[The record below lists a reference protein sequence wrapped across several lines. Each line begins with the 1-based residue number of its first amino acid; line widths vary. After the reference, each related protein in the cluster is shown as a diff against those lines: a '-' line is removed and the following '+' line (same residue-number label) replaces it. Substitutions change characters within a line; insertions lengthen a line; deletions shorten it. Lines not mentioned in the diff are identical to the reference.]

1 MGRRAANT
9 STAKPTESETPS
21 KRASRSSNPITSQV
35 SSESPKKA
43 AATPKSKR
51 APATPTKT
59 PKRKTKAASTPEK
72 QDAIDTA
79 DDSELPVDLS
89 DPILESSKNI
99 STDLQSQSINIL
111 ETTQAIDEPSETSNL
126 PSTYESTMVLDDST
140 QTISSSIDD
149 LVSADLSTESIQ
161 PETVEPAPSTF
172 QSIVESHT
180 SSVADESVGR
190 GLHKRK
196 SVSDDMDN
204 NPEAK
209 KRSKRMFQML
219 VGTLQTAKKDQD
231 TNMSEAAIR
240 RQTIEQRL
248 AEKLVKEKAEL
259 ADRIKKERE
268 AVIEKRRL
276 TEQKIKDIS
285 EEIIESQKKCLEK
298 FIFTKASPGVYF
310 MPANHNDRTKKALV
324 SAITVKTEA
333 VSNADQPSSHTS
345 IISV

>member
-285 EEIIESQKKCLEK
+285 
-298 FIFTKASPGVYF
+298 
-310 MPANHNDRTKKALV
+310 V
-324 SAITVKTEA
+324 SMVC
-333 VSNADQPSSHTS
+333 
-345 IISV
+345 IISLFDPCIVCQLNTNC